1 MGCLGLTE
9 IVVELG
15 GLFLVTIGIGEEGVG
30 IDNAFVEDDLVAFGF
45 FHGGEGLG
53 VGVASDLVGVV
64 HGDDAWIVE
73 GGGDVSDDVGLE
85 KVKVQL
91 ILSAGVEGEPAHL
104 AFDFALAGSVAVI
117 LGASG
122 SEFHDMIAGFQFAG
136 EFAQMI
142 AQG

>member
-1 MGCLGLTE
+1 MTSTNHHKLS
-9 IVVELG
+9 
-15 GLFLVTIGIGEEGVG
+15 FRDVTIGIREERVG
-30 IDNAFVEDDLVAFGF
+30 INDAFVEDDLVAFGF

-53 VGVASDLVGVV
+53 VGVAFDLVGVV
-64 HGDDAWIVE
+64 HGDDAWFVE
-73 GGGDVSDDVGLE
+73 GGRDVSDDVGLE

-91 ILSAGVEGEPAHL
+91 VLTTCVEGEPAYL
-104 AFDFALAGSVAVI
+104 AFDFTLVGSVPVI

-122 SEFHDMIAGFQFAG
+122 RVFHDMIAGFQFTG